1 MAAFDEEW
9 VKRYHR
15 RWWQKVIDLP
25 LDLLATVLEWS
36 HEGSALHRTV
46 GDHLD
51 SPPTRVVPTGPARE
65 DHTDGE

>member
-9 VKRYHR
+9 VKRYQR

-36 HEGSALHRTV
+36 HKGSALHQAI
-46 GDHLD
+46 GNHLD
-51 SPPTRVVPTGPARE
+51 EPPTRVGPSEKPGE
-65 DHTDGE
+65 DRTNSE